1 MTPIIATAKSVRAL
15 DALRRTLAAAGWD
28 IERLDLDLTGTN
40 PVADIRLA
48 REDGRWLLARVDAL
62 GRCSVETFHR
72 EIGLGVPANRRG
84 RHARFPL
91 VEDVFLGR
99 TRHEGPRA
107 MLRHLTRYLADNAL
121 RPVSLLELRAA
132 WAGTMAAPTT
142 TSAGPLVRMI
152 GRHDGTVA

>member
-1 MTPIIATAKSVRAL
+1 MPIIATAPVGATAKPARAL

-28 IERLDLDLTGTN
+28 IEHLDLDLTGTG

-48 REDGRWLLARVDAL
+48 REDGRRLLARVDAL
-62 GRCSVETFHR
+62 GRCSIETFHR
-72 EIGLGVPANRRG
+72 EIGLGVPANHRG

-107 MLRHLTRYLADNAL
+107 MLRHLTRYLAGNAL
-121 RPVSLLELRAA
+121 RPVPLAELRAA
-132 WAGTMAAPTT
+132 WAGTMAALT
-142 TSAGPLVRMI
+142 TSAGPPLSDDR
-152 GRHDGTVA
+152 AS